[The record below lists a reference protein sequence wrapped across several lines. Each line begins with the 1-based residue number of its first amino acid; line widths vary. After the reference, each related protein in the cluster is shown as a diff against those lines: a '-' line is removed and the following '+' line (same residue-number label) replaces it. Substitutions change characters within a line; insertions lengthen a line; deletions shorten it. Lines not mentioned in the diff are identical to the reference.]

1 MIIIIMVII
10 ASVIIIIRQAEGET
24 VCEISN
30 KKKDQG
36 TMPFLYFA
44 SFHYFTCVVESY
56 FSKEVKLLKIV
67 GRCKQTSARLILS
80 TP

>member
-1 MIIIIMVII
+1 MGII
-10 ASVIIIIRQAEGET
+10 ASVIIIIRQAEGKT

-30 KKKDQG
+30 NNDQG
-36 TMPFLYFA
+36 TMSLLYFA

>member
-10 ASVIIIIRQAEGET
+10 ASVIIIIRQVEGET
-24 VCEISN
+24 VWEIRMS
-30 KKKDQG
+30 
-36 TMPFLYFA
+36 FLYFA

-56 FSKEVKLLKIV
+56 FSQEIKLLKIV